1 MEKYFEPEELR
12 ILIKHLRLTQEELTE
27 AAGVCQGQVSR
38 LIAGKFKKPGE
49 AYKKLCIYVS
59 RASAANANA
68 TLPDNAIILA
78 AVAEVW
84 DGSIE
89 QANKLA
95 KVIRSLGPL
104 CTKGS

>member
-1 MEKYFEPEELR
+1 MDKFIQPEELR
-12 ILIKHLRLTQEELTE
+12 ILIKHLRLTQEELSE
-27 AAGVCQGQVSR
+27 AAGVSQGQVSR
-38 LIAGKFKKPGE
+38 LISGKFKKPGI

-59 RASAANANA
+59 KTSATNTNSI
-68 TLPDNAIILA
+68 LPDNAIILA
-78 AVAEVW
+78 AVTEVW

-104 CTKGS
+104 CNKDF